1 MSEVIRVLNEKG
13 IEIKDLMV
21 TPAMLTGLVDLI
33 KKGAVSGLMA
43 KEILTKMADTG
54 RGALEIMKELGLEQ
68 VSDEDSLKRIIREIF
83 EANPREVTQ
92 YRAGKYQLLGFFVGE
107 VMKKSKGKANP
118 KVAGDLVKEL
128 LS

>member
-1 MSEVIRVLNEKG
+1 
-13 IEIKDLMV
+13 
-21 TPAMLTGLVDLI
+21 
-33 KKGAVSGLMA
+33 
-43 KEILTKMADTG
+43 
-54 RGALEIMKELGLEQ
+54 MKELGLEQ